1 MSMTIIKQYKYRLYR
16 SDKRDKYLH
25 HKINIAG
32 LIWNHALALQ
42 KRYYKLTGKSI
53 SKSKMQAH
61 IAKLRM
67 GGVSKYKERPAKQ
80 YGKKYTFWQEL
91 DSQATQE
98 VSDRL
103 YEAWAKF
110 FNKTAGRPRFKKV
123 KKYKSFTLK
132 QSGYKILDDT
142 NCHITG
148 GQNKGKT
155 HQKSTGH
162 IEIDARDYKFKKH
175 RVLEGKIKTVTV
187 KRDTCNQLW
196 VCYVVECELESLKRA
211 TTSKSAGFDF
221 GLKTFL
227 TDSNGKSYKSD
238 EFLKQ
243 ELDRIR
249 VLHRSLS
256 RKQVG
261 SKRYKRAQYALSR
274 AYIRIA
280 DKRTD
285 SHYKLADQLCKDL
298 GVATLRFEKG

>member
-1 MSMTIIKQYKYRLYR
+1 MTIIKQYKYRLYR

-32 LIWNHALALQ
+32 LIWNHVLALQ
-42 KRYYKLTGKSI
+42 KRYYKLMSKSI

-142 NCHITG
+142 NVHITG

-155 HQKSTGH
+155 HKKSTGH